1 MKLFSSIF
9 SVLKN
14 KYLLAL
20 LVFAFVMF
28 FFDQNDI
35 FVQMDRSD
43 QLSVLQAKK
52 KFYQNEIAKTQKE
65 LSDLQNNPAAIEKY
79 ARENFYMKKPN
90 EDLFLVVNAA
100 DSAK

>member
-1 MKLFSSIF
+1 
-9 SVLKN
+9 
-14 KYLLAL
+14 
-20 LVFAFVMF
+20 MF

-35 FVQMDRSD
+35 FVQMDRSN
-43 QLSVLQAKK
+43 QLSVLQTKK
-52 KFYQNEIAKTQKE
+52 KFYEDEITKTQKE

-90 EDLFLVVNAA
+90 EDLFIVTNEA